1 MRWPEWWEWELE
13 LSPQL
18 EKWMVDR
25 DLTDMKERYLQI
37 TFRNGKPLAAY
48 LYLPRQAGVKSART
62 VEAAS
67 GVLVDYA
74 PSGEPIGLEI
84 TTPSHV
90 TVDQVNTVLESLG
103 LSAIAPEELAPLH
116 TA

>member
-1 MRWPEWWEWELE
+1 
-13 LSPQL
+13 
-18 EKWMVDR
+18 
-25 DLTDMKERYLQI
+25 MKERYLEI
-37 TFRNGKPLAAY
+37 TFRKGKPLAAY

-62 VEAAS
+62 VEASS